1 MLKSLLSI
9 YFDDIRP
16 EETTPSCAG
25 SYSRMDFLLKAEQ
38 IAIETKMTRENLAD
52 KELSKQL
59 IQDIA
64 QYQTHHDVNTL
75 VCFVYDPER
84 YIENP
89 SGVVR
94 DLELQSSDK
103 LTVKVIIVS

>member
-1 MLKSLLSI
+1 
-9 YFDDIRP
+9 
-16 EETTPSCAG
+16 
-25 SYSRMDFLLKAEQ
+25 
-38 IAIETKMTRENLAD
+38 MTRKNLAD

-89 SGVVR
+89 SGVIR